1 MLRIFSP
8 TDKTYTTNGDKVI
21 QPLKATVHKEDND
34 AYYLDLACGTEY
46 LAWIKSGNIIVA
58 DTPQGAQP
66 FRILNPEITHTKIT
80 CKCNHVFYDSAN
92 YLIAD
97 SYVVDSTCNQALDH
111 LNAATEPKSP
121 FRTVSDINTINSFR
135 CVRKSL
141 YDAITTVLG
150 RWGGHLVR
158 DGWTIGIRQSIGAD
172 NGVVVRY
179 GKNLKTITAT
189 YDWSDVCTKLLPEGS
204 DGILLNAL
212 DSKQSI
218 YMEAP
223 KQYDLPYV
231 KTVQFSQ
238 SDIKQE
244 NYKTPDGKDDETAYK
259 RALIA
264 DLRQQAQKYLE
275 DNCVPK
281 VNYKMSANLEKITD
295 IGDTIEVIDERM
307 GLDMM
312 TNVISFEYDCIQGRY
327 TSIEFGT
334 FKQTL
339 SGLMGTVQQTATNAA
354 QQINNQTVSTINGK
368 LNESEA
374 KINSVLGG
382 SYVIYDGEQIL
393 VVDSLP
399 KESAHNVLR
408 INSTGISFS
417 SNGISGDFTSAWTI
431 DGTFNMQS
439 INVINL
445 VADLIKGGT
454 LTLGGQDNSN
464 GVMLVKSAA
473 GATLGRLDNSGLT
486 MWAQDGS
493 HIVISAANGLTGYDS
508 ADKIT
513 YTARN
518 GVFSMS
524 NGYVEE
530 DLTVGGKLKM
540 GEDAF
545 LTSAGA
551 YPVGAIY
558 LSVNDTDP
566 ASLFGGTWERISQG
580 QSLLGAGP
588 NALAVNMWKRVS

>member
-34 AYYLDLACGTEY
+34 SYYLDLACGTEY
-46 LAWIKSGNIIVA
+46 LQWIKSGNIIVA

-111 LNAATEPKSP
+111 LNTATEPKSP
-121 FRTVSDINTINSFR
+121 FSTVSDIPTINSFR

-141 YDAITTVLG
+141 YEAITTVLE

-158 DGWTIGIRQSIGAD
+158 DGWTIGIRQTIGAD

-189 YDWSDVCTKLLPEGS
+189 YDWSGVCTKILPEGAN
-204 DGILLNAL
+204 GLLLNAL
-212 DSKQSI
+212 DGKQSI
-218 YMEAP
+218 YMESST
-223 KQYDLPYV
+223 QYDIPYC

-244 NYKTPDGKDDETAYK
+244 NYKTADGKNDETAYK
-259 RALIA
+259 RACLA

-275 DNCVPK
+275 ENCVPK
-281 VNYKMSANLEKITD
+281 VNYKMAANLEKITD

-312 TNVISFEYDCIQGRY
+312 THVISFEFDCIQQRY

-339 SGLMGTVQQTATNAA
+339 SGLMGTVQQTATDAA
-354 QQINNQTVSTINGK
+354 QAASSSIATTVKARLDESESKINNLV
-368 LNESEA
+368 
-374 KINSVLGG
+374 GG
-382 SYVIYDGEQIL
+382 SYVLYDGEQIL

-408 INSTGISFS
+408 INSAGIGFS
-417 SNGISGDFTSAWTI
+417 SSGINGSFTSAWTI
-431 DGTFNMQS
+431 DGTLNMQD

-454 LTLGGQDNSN
+454 LTLGGQDNGN
-464 GVMLVKSAA
+464 GVMLVKSGA
-473 GATLGRLDNSGLT
+473 GATLGRMDNSGLT

-508 ADKIT
+508 ANKIT

-518 GVFSMS
+518 GVFSMR

-530 DLTVGGKLKM
+530 GLAVGGKLKIVPVTS
-540 GEDAF
+540 GDNTGVAF
-545 LTSAGA
+545 VA
-551 YPVGAIY
+551 
-558 LSVNDTDP
+558 LS
-566 ASLFGGTWERISQG
+566 
-580 QSLLGAGP
+580 
-588 NALAVNMWKRVS
+588 

>member
-46 LAWIKSGNIIVA
+46 LTWIKSGNIIVA

-80 CKCNHVFYDSAN
+80 CKCNHIFYDSAN

-111 LNAATEPKSP
+111 LNTATEPKSP
-121 FRTVSDINTINSFR
+121 FSTVSDIPTINSFR

-141 YDAITTVLG
+141 YEAITTVLE

-158 DGWTIGIRQSIGAD
+158 DGWTIGIRQTIGAD

-189 YDWSDVCTKLLPEGS
+189 YDWSGVCTKILPEGAN
-204 DGILLNAL
+204 GLLLNAL

-218 YMEAP
+218 YMESST
-223 KQYDLPYV
+223 QYDIPYC

-244 NYKTPDGKDDETAYK
+244 NYKTADGKNDETAYK
-259 RALIA
+259 RACLA

-275 DNCVPK
+275 ENCVPK
-281 VNYKMSANLEKITD
+281 ANYKMAANLEKITD

-312 TNVISFEYDCIQGRY
+312 THVISFEFDCIQQRY

-339 SGLMGTVQQTATNAA
+339 SGLMGTVQQTATDAA
-354 QQINNQTVSTINGK
+354 QAASSSIATTVKARLDESESKINNLV
-368 LNESEA
+368 
-374 KINSVLGG
+374 GG
-382 SYVIYDGEQIL
+382 SYVLYDGEQIL

-408 INSTGISFS
+408 INSAGIGFS
-417 SNGISGDFTSAWTI
+417 SSGINGSFTSAWTI
-431 DGTFNMQS
+431 DGTLNMQD

-454 LTLGGQDNSN
+454 LTLGGQDNGN

-473 GATLGRLDNSGLT
+473 GATLGRMDNSGLT
-486 MWAQDGS
+486 MWATDGS
-493 HIVISAANGLTGYDS
+493 HIVVSAANGLTGYDS
-508 ADKIT
+508 ANRIT

-518 GVFSMS
+518 GVFSMR

-530 DLTVGGKLKM
+530 GLAVGGKLKIVPVTS
-540 GEDAF
+540 GDNTGVAF
-545 LTSAGA
+545 VA
-551 YPVGAIY
+551 
-558 LSVNDTDP
+558 LS
-566 ASLFGGTWERISQG
+566 
-580 QSLLGAGP
+580 
-588 NALAVNMWKRVS
+588 

>member
-34 AYYLDLACGTEY
+34 SYYLDLACGTEY
-46 LAWIKSGNIIVA
+46 LPWIKSGNIIVA

-80 CKCNHVFYDSAN
+80 CKCNHCFYDSAN

-111 LNAATEPKSP
+111 LNTATEPKSP
-121 FRTVSDINTINSFR
+121 FKTISDINTISSFR

-141 YDAITTVLG
+141 YEAITTVLE

-179 GKNLKTITAT
+179 GKNLKSIEAS
-189 YDWSDVCTKLLPEGS
+189 YDWSDVCTKILPEGAN
-204 DGILLNAL
+204 GLLLNAL
-212 DSKQSI
+212 DSSQSL
-218 YMEAP
+218 YMAAST
-223 KQYDLPYV
+223 QYDVPYC

-244 NYKTPDGKDDETAYK
+244 DYKTPDGKHNDETAYK
-259 RALIA
+259 RACLA
-264 DLRQQAQKYLE
+264 DLRQQAQKYLDE
-275 DNCVPK
+275 NCVPK
-281 VNYKMSANLEKITD
+281 VNYKMSANLEKVTD

-312 TNVISFEYDCIQGRY
+312 TNVISFEWDCIQQRY

-339 SGLMGTVQQTATNAA
+339 SGLMGTVQQTASDAA
-354 QQINNQTVSTINGK
+354 QAVNSSIVTTVNDR
-368 LNESEA
+368 LDESES
-374 KINSVLGG
+374 KITNLVGG

-408 INSTGISFS
+408 INSAGIGFS
-417 SNGISGDFTSAWTI
+417 SSGISGSFTSAWTI
-431 DGTFNMQS
+431 DGTLNMQN
-439 INVINL
+439 IDVINL

-454 LTLGGQDNSN
+454 LTLGGQDNGN

-473 GATLGRLDNSGLT
+473 GATLGRMDNGGLT
-486 MWAQDGS
+486 MWATDGS
-493 HIVISAANGLTGYDS
+493 HIVVSAANGLTGYDS
-508 ADKIT
+508 ANRIT

-518 GVFSMS
+518 GVFSMR
-524 NGYVEE
+524 NGYIEE
-530 DLTVGGKLKM
+530 GLAVGGKLKIVPVAS
-540 GEDAF
+540 GDNNGVAF
-545 LTSAGA
+545 VA
-551 YPVGAIY
+551 
-558 LSVNDTDP
+558 LS
-566 ASLFGGTWERISQG
+566 
-580 QSLLGAGP
+580 
-588 NALAVNMWKRVS
+588 

>member
-46 LAWIKSGNIIVA
+46 LTWIKSGNIIVA

-111 LNAATEPKSP
+111 LNTATEPRSP
-121 FRTVSDINTINSFR
+121 FRTVSDINTISSFR

-141 YDAITTVLG
+141 YEAITTVLE
-150 RWGGHLVR
+150 RCGGHLVR

-179 GKNLKTITAT
+179 GKNLKSIEAS
-189 YDWSDVCTKLLPEGS
+189 YDWGDVCTKILPEGAN
-204 DGILLNAL
+204 GLLLNAL

-218 YMEAP
+218 YIESST
-223 KQYDLPYV
+223 QYDIPYC

-244 NYKTPDGKDDETAYK
+244 NYKTADGKNDETAYK
-259 RALIA
+259 RACLA

-275 DNCVPK
+275 ENCVPK
-281 VNYKMSANLEKITD
+281 ANYKMAANLEKITD

-312 TNVISFEYDCIQGRY
+312 THVISFEFDCIQQRY

-339 SGLMGTVQQTATNAA
+339 SGLMGTVQQTATDAA
-354 QQINNQTVSTINGK
+354 QAASSSIATTVK
-368 LNESEA
+368 ARLDESES
-374 KINSVLGG
+374 KITNLVGG
-382 SYVIYDGEQIL
+382 SYVLYDGEQIL

-408 INSTGISFS
+408 INSAGIGFS
-417 SNGISGDFTSAWTI
+417 SSGINGSFTSAWTI
-431 DGTFNMQS
+431 DGTLNMQD

-454 LTLGGQDNSN
+454 LTLGGQDNGN

-473 GATLGRLDNSGLT
+473 GATLGRMDNSGLT
-486 MWAQDGS
+486 MWATDGS
-493 HIVISAANGLTGYDS
+493 HIVVSAANGLTGYDS
-508 ADKIT
+508 ANRIT

-518 GVFSMS
+518 GVFSMR

-530 DLTVGGKLKM
+530 GLAVGGKLKIVPVTS
-540 GEDAF
+540 GDNTGVAF
-545 LTSAGA
+545 VA
-551 YPVGAIY
+551 
-558 LSVNDTDP
+558 LS
-566 ASLFGGTWERISQG
+566 
-580 QSLLGAGP
+580 
-588 NALAVNMWKRVS
+588 

>member
-1 MLRIFSP
+1 MLRIFKP
-8 TDKTYTTNGDKVI
+8 TDRDYRPNGDKII

-34 AYYLDLACGTEY
+34 SYYLDLACGTEY
-46 LAWIKSGNIIVA
+46 LPWIKSGNIIVA

-111 LNAATEPKSP
+111 LNTATEPRSP
-121 FRTVSDINTINSFR
+121 FKTVSDINTIDSFR

-141 YDAITTVLG
+141 YEAIKTVLE

-179 GKNLKTITAT
+179 GKNLKSITAS
-189 YDWSDVCTKLLPEGS
+189 YDWSDVCTRLLPEGS

-218 YMEAP
+218 YMDAP
-223 KQYDLPYV
+223 KQYDLPYT

-244 NYKTPDGKDDETAYK
+244 DYKTPDGKDDKAAYQ
-259 RALIA
+259 RACLA

-275 DNCVPK
+275 ENCVPK
-281 VNYKMSANLEKITD
+281 VNYKMAANIGKITD

-307 GLDMM
+307 GLDLM
-312 TNVISFEYDCIQGRY
+312 TNVISFEWDCIQQRY

-334 FKQTL
+334 FSQTL
-339 SGLMGTVQQTATNAA
+339 SGLMGSVQETATNAA
-354 QQINNQTVSTINGK
+354 QAVNGQIVTTVNDRLNGSESKINN
-368 LNESEA
+368 LF
-374 KINSVLGG
+374 GG
-382 SYVIYDGEQIL
+382 SYVIYDGSQIL

-408 INSTGISFS
+408 INAQGIGFS
-417 SNGISGDFTSAWTI
+417 SSGINGKFTSAWTI
-431 DGTFNMQS
+431 DGTLNMQS

-454 LTLGGQDNSN
+454 LTLGGQDNGN
-464 GVMLVKSAA
+464 GVMLVKGAS

-486 MWAQDGS
+486 MWATDGS
-493 HIVISAANGLTGYDS
+493 HIVVSAANGLTGYDS
-508 ADKIT
+508 ANRVT
-513 YTARN
+513 YTARG
-518 GVFSMS
+518 GVFSMR

-530 DLTVGGKLKM
+530 GLAVGGKLKIVPVTS
-540 GEDAF
+540 GDNTGVAF
-545 LTSAGA
+545 VA
-551 YPVGAIY
+551 
-558 LSVNDTDP
+558 LS
-566 ASLFGGTWERISQG
+566 
-580 QSLLGAGP
+580 
-588 NALAVNMWKRVS
+588 

>member
-1 MLRIFSP
+1 MLRIFKP
-8 TDKTYTTNGDKVI
+8 TDKDYRTNGDKVI
-21 QPLKATVHKEDND
+21 QPLKATVTKEDND
-34 AYYLDLACGTEY
+34 AYYLDLTCGTEY
-46 LAWIKSGNIIVA
+46 LPWIKSGNIIVA

-80 CKCNHVFYDSAN
+80 CKCNHIFYDSAN

-111 LNAATEPKSP
+111 LNTATEPKSP

-141 YDAITTVLG
+141 YEAITTVLE

-179 GKNLKTITAT
+179 GKNLKSIEAS
-189 YDWSDVCTKLLPEGS
+189 YDWSDVCTKILPEGAN
-204 DGILLNAL
+204 GLLLNAL

-218 YMEAP
+218 YMESST
-223 KQYDLPYV
+223 QYDVPYC

-244 NYKTPDGKDDETAYK
+244 DYKTPDGKHNDETAYK
-259 RALIA
+259 RACLA
-264 DLRQQAQKYLE
+264 DLRQQAQKYLDE
-275 DNCVPK
+275 NCVPK
-281 VNYKMSANLEKITD
+281 VNYKMAANLERVTD

-339 SGLMGTVQQTATNAA
+339 SGLMGTVQQTATDAA
-354 QQINNQTVSTINGK
+354 HAVNSSIVTTVNDRIS
-368 LNESEA
+368 ESEN
-374 KINSVLGG
+374 KITNLVGG

-408 INSTGISFS
+408 INSAGIGFS
-417 SNGISGDFTSAWTI
+417 SSGISGSFTSAWAI
-431 DGTFNMQS
+431 DGTLNMQN

-454 LTLGGQDNSN
+454 LTLGGQDNGN

-473 GATLGRLDNSGLT
+473 GATLGRLDNGGLT
-486 MWAQDGS
+486 MWATDGS
-493 HIVISAANGLTGYDS
+493 HIVVSAANGLTGYDS
-508 ADKIT
+508 ANRIT

-518 GVFSMS
+518 GVFSMR
-524 NGYVEE
+524 NGYIEE
-530 DLTVGGKLKM
+530 GLAVGGKLKIVPVAS
-540 GEDAF
+540 GDNNGVAF
-545 LTSAGA
+545 VA
-551 YPVGAIY
+551 
-558 LSVNDTDP
+558 LS
-566 ASLFGGTWERISQG
+566 
-580 QSLLGAGP
+580 
-588 NALAVNMWKRVS
+588 

>member
-1 MLRIFSP
+1 MLRIFKP
-8 TDKTYTTNGDKVI
+8 TDKDYRTNGDKVI
-21 QPLKATVHKEDND
+21 QPLKATVTKEDND
-34 AYYLDLACGTEY
+34 SYYLDLSCGTEY
-46 LAWIKSGNIIVA
+46 LPWIKSGNIIVA

-111 LNAATEPKSP
+111 LNTATEPKSP

-141 YDAITTVLG
+141 YEAITTVLE

-179 GKNLKTITAT
+179 GKNLKSIEAS
-189 YDWSDVCTKLLPEGS
+189 YDWGDVCTKILPEGAN
-204 DGILLNAL
+204 GLLLNAL

-218 YMEAP
+218 YIESST
-223 KQYDLPYV
+223 QYDIPYC

-244 NYKTPDGKDDETAYK
+244 NYKTADGKNDETAYK
-259 RALIA
+259 RACLA

-275 DNCVPK
+275 ENCVPK
-281 VNYKMSANLEKITD
+281 ANYKMAANLEKITD

-312 TNVISFEYDCIQGRY
+312 THVISFEFDCIQQRY

-339 SGLMGTVQQTATNAA
+339 SGLMGTVQQTATDAA
-354 QQINNQTVSTINGK
+354 QAASSSIATTVK
-368 LNESEA
+368 ARLDESES
-374 KINSVLGG
+374 KITNLVGG
-382 SYVIYDGEQIL
+382 SYVLYDGEQIL

-408 INSTGISFS
+408 INSAGIGFS
-417 SNGISGDFTSAWTI
+417 SSGINGSFTSAWTI
-431 DGTFNMQS
+431 DGTLNMQD

-454 LTLGGQDNSN
+454 LTLGGQDNGN

-486 MWAQDGS
+486 MWATDGS

-508 ADKIT
+508 ANKIT

-518 GVFSMS
+518 GVFSMR

-530 DLTVGGKLKM
+530 GLAVGGKLKIVPVTS
-540 GEDAF
+540 GDNNGVAF
-545 LTSAGA
+545 VA
-551 YPVGAIY
+551 
-558 LSVNDTDP
+558 LS
-566 ASLFGGTWERISQG
+566 
-580 QSLLGAGP
+580 
-588 NALAVNMWKRVS
+588 

>member
-21 QPLKATVHKEDND
+21 QPLKATVRKEDND
-34 AYYLDLACGTEY
+34 AYYLDLTCGTEY
-46 LAWIKSGNIIVA
+46 LPWIKSGNIIVA

-111 LNAATEPKSP
+111 LNTATEPKSP
-121 FRTVSDINTINSFR
+121 FRIVSDINTINSFR

-141 YDAITTVLG
+141 YEAIQTVLE

-158 DGWTIGIRQSIGAD
+158 DGWTIGIRQNIGAD

-179 GKNLKTITAT
+179 GKNLKSIEAS
-189 YDWSDVCTKLLPEGS
+189 YDWSDVCTKILPEGAN
-204 DGILLNAL
+204 GLLLNAL
-212 DSKQSI
+212 DGKQSI
-218 YMEAP
+218 YMESSV
-223 KQYDLPYV
+223 QYDIPYC

-244 NYKTPDGKDDETAYK
+244 DYKTPDGKHNDDTAYK
-259 RALIA
+259 RACLA
-264 DLRQQAQKYLE
+264 DLRQQAQKYLDE
-275 DNCVPK
+275 NCVPK
-281 VNYKMSANLEKITD
+281 VNYKMSANLEKVTD

-339 SGLMGTVQQTATNAA
+339 SGLMGTVQQTATDAA
-354 QQINNQTVSTINGK
+354 HAVNSSIVTTVNDRIS
-368 LNESEA
+368 ESES
-374 KINSVLGG
+374 KITNLTGG

-408 INSTGISFS
+408 INSAGIGFS
-417 SNGISGDFTSAWTI
+417 SSGISGSFTSAWTI
-431 DGTFNMQS
+431 DGTLNMQD

-454 LTLGGQDNSN
+454 LTLGGQDNGN

-473 GATLGRLDNSGLT
+473 GATLGRMDNGGLT
-486 MWAQDGS
+486 MWATDGS
-493 HIVISAANGLTGYDS
+493 HIVVSADNGLTGYDS
-508 ADKIT
+508 ANRIT

-518 GVFSMS
+518 GVFSMR

-530 DLTVGGKLKM
+530 GLAVGGKLKIVPVAS
-540 GEDAF
+540 GDNNGVAF
-545 LTSAGA
+545 VA
-551 YPVGAIY
+551 
-558 LSVNDTDP
+558 LS
-566 ASLFGGTWERISQG
+566 
-580 QSLLGAGP
+580 
-588 NALAVNMWKRVS
+588 

>member
-8 TDKTYTTNGDKVI
+8 TDKTYATNGDKVI
-21 QPLKATVHKEDND
+21 QPLKATVRKEDND
-34 AYYLDLACGTEY
+34 AYYLDLTCGTEY
-46 LAWIKSGNIIVA
+46 LQWIKSGNIIVA

-80 CKCNHVFYDSAN
+80 CKCNHIFYDSAN

-111 LNAATEPKSP
+111 LNTATEPKSP
-121 FRTVSDINTINSFR
+121 FKTISDINTISSFR

-141 YDAITTVLG
+141 YEAITTVLE

-179 GKNLKTITAT
+179 GKNLKSIEAS

-212 DSKQSI
+212 DSSVSV
-218 YMEAP
+218 YMEAS
-223 KQYDLPYV
+223 KQYDLPYT

-244 NYKTPDGKDDETAYK
+244 DYKTPDGKHNDEVAYK
-259 RALIA
+259 QALLS
-264 DLRQQAQKYLE
+264 DLRQQAQKYLDE
-275 DNCVPK
+275 NCVPK

-312 TNVISFEYDCIQGRY
+312 TNVISFEFDCIQQRY

-339 SGLMGTVQQTATNAA
+339 SGLMGTVQQTATDAA
-354 QQINNQTVSTINGK
+354 QAVNSSIVTTVNDR
-368 LNESEA
+368 LNESEN
-374 KINSVLGG
+374 KINNLYGG

-408 INSTGISFS
+408 INSAGIGFS
-417 SNGISGDFTSAWTI
+417 SSGIDGSFTSAWTI
-431 DGTFNMQS
+431 DGTLNMQD

-454 LTLGGQDNSN
+454 LTLGGQDNGN

-473 GATLGRLDNSGLT
+473 GATLGRLDNGGLT
-486 MWAQDGS
+486 MWATDGS
-493 HIVISAANGLTGYDS
+493 HIVVSADKGLTGYDS
-508 ADKIT
+508 ANKVT
-513 YTARN
+513 YTVTN
-518 GVFSMS
+518 GVFYMR

-530 DLTVGGKLKM
+530 GLAVGGKLKIVPVAS
-540 GEDAF
+540 GDNNGVAF
-545 LTSAGA
+545 VAMS
-551 YPVGAIY
+551 
-558 LSVNDTDP
+558 
-566 ASLFGGTWERISQG
+566 
-580 QSLLGAGP
+580 
-588 NALAVNMWKRVS
+588 

>member
-1 MLRIFSP
+1 MLRIFST

-34 AYYLDLACGTEY
+34 AYYLDLTCGTEY
-46 LAWIKSGNIIVA
+46 LPWIKSGNIIVA

-111 LNAATEPKSP
+111 LNTATEPKSP
-121 FRTVSDINTINSFR
+121 FRTISDIPTINSFR

-141 YDAITTVLG
+141 YEAITTVLE

-179 GKNLKTITAT
+179 GKNLKSIEAS
-189 YDWSDVCTKLLPEGS
+189 YDWSDVCTKILPEGAN
-204 DGILLNAL
+204 GLLLNAL

-218 YMEAP
+218 YMESST
-223 KQYDLPYV
+223 QYDVPYC
-231 KTVQFSQ
+231 KAVQFSQ

-244 NYKTPDGKDDETAYK
+244 DYKTPDGKHNDETAYQ
-259 RALIA
+259 RACLA
-264 DLRQQAQKYLE
+264 DLRQQAQKYLGE
-275 DNCVPK
+275 NCVPK
-281 VNYKMSANLEKITD
+281 VNYKMSANLEKVTD

-312 TNVISFEYDCIQGRY
+312 TNVISFEWDCIQQRY

-339 SGLMGTVQQTATNAA
+339 SGLMGTVQQTASDAA
-354 QQINNQTVSTINGK
+354 QAVNSSIVTTVNDRI
-368 LNESEA
+368 NESES
-374 KINSVLGG
+374 KINNLVGG

-408 INSTGISFS
+408 INSAGIGFS
-417 SNGISGDFTSAWTI
+417 SSGISGSFTSAWAI
-431 DGTFNMQS
+431 DGTLNMQN

-454 LTLGGQDNSN
+454 LTLGGQDNGN

-473 GATLGRLDNSGLT
+473 GATLGRLDNGGLT
-486 MWAQDGS
+486 MWATDGS
-493 HIVISAANGLTGYDS
+493 HIVVSADKGLTGYDS
-508 ADKIT
+508 SNKVT
-513 YTARN
+513 YTVTN
-518 GVFSMS
+518 GVFYMR

-530 DLTVGGKLKM
+530 GLAVGGKLKIVPVTS
-540 GEDAF
+540 GDNNGVAF
-545 LTSAGA
+545 VA
-551 YPVGAIY
+551 
-558 LSVNDTDP
+558 LS
-566 ASLFGGTWERISQG
+566 
-580 QSLLGAGP
+580 
-588 NALAVNMWKRVS
+588 

>member
-8 TDKTYTTNGDKVI
+8 TDKTYPTNGDKVI
-21 QPLKATVHKEDND
+21 QPLKAIVHKEDND
-34 AYYLDLACGTEY
+34 AYYFDLACGTEY
-46 LAWIKSGNIIVA
+46 LPWIKSGNIIVA

-111 LNAATEPKSP
+111 LNTATEPKSP
-121 FRTVSDINTINSFR
+121 FRMVSDIPTINSFR

-141 YDAITTVLG
+141 YEAITTVLE
-150 RWGGHLVR
+150 RWGGYLVR

-218 YMEAP
+218 YMEAS

-244 NYKTPDGKDDETAYK
+244 NYKTADGKHNDETAYK
-259 RALIA
+259 KALIA
-264 DLRQQAQKYLE
+264 DLRQQAQKYLDE
-275 DNCVPK
+275 NCVPK
-281 VNYKMSANLEKITD
+281 VNYKMSANIEKITD

-312 TNVISFEYDCIQGRY
+312 TNVISFEYDCIQRRY

-339 SGLMGTVQQTATNAA
+339 SGLMGTVHQTATDAANAVNSS
-354 QQINNQTVSTINGK
+354 IVTT
-368 LNESEA
+368 LNDRISESEN
-374 KINSVLGG
+374 KITDLVGK

-408 INSTGISFS
+408 INSAGIGFS
-417 SNGISGDFTSAWTI
+417 SSGINGSFTSAWTI
-431 DGTFNMQS
+431 DGTLNMQD

-454 LTLGGQDNSN
+454 LTLGGQDNGN

-473 GATLGRLDNSGLT
+473 GATLGRMDNSGLT
-486 MWAQDGS
+486 MLATDGS
-493 HIVISAANGLTGYDS
+493 RIVVSAANGLTGYDS
-508 ADKIT
+508 ANRIT
-513 YTARN
+513 YTVRN
-518 GVFSMS
+518 GVFSMR
-524 NGYVEE
+524 NGYIEE
-530 DLTVGGKLKM
+530 GLAVGGKLKIVPVAS
-540 GEDAF
+540 GDNNGVAF
-545 LTSAGA
+545 IA
-551 YPVGAIY
+551 
-558 LSVNDTDP
+558 LS
-566 ASLFGGTWERISQG
+566 
-580 QSLLGAGP
+580 
-588 NALAVNMWKRVS
+588 

>member
-21 QPLKATVHKEDND
+21 QPLKATVRKEDND
-34 AYYLDLACGTEY
+34 AYYLDLTCGTEY
-46 LAWIKSGNIIVA
+46 LTWIKSGNIIVA

-111 LNAATEPKSP
+111 LNTATEPRSP
-121 FRTVSDINTINSFR
+121 FRTVSDINTISSFR

-141 YDAITTVLG
+141 YEAITTVLE

-179 GKNLKTITAT
+179 GKNLKSIEAS
-189 YDWSDVCTKLLPEGS
+189 YDWGDVCTKILPEGAN
-204 DGILLNAL
+204 GLLLNAL

-218 YMEAP
+218 YMESST
-223 KQYDLPYV
+223 QYDIPYC

-244 NYKTPDGKDDETAYK
+244 NYKTADGKNDETAYK
-259 RALIA
+259 RACLA

-275 DNCVPK
+275 ENCVPK
-281 VNYKMSANLEKITD
+281 ANYKMAANLEKITD

-312 TNVISFEYDCIQGRY
+312 THVISFEFDCIQQRY

-339 SGLMGTVQQTATNAA
+339 SGLMGTVQQTATDAA
-354 QQINNQTVSTINGK
+354 QAASSSIATTVKARLDESESKINNLV
-368 LNESEA
+368 
-374 KINSVLGG
+374 GG
-382 SYVIYDGEQIL
+382 SYVLYDGEQIL

-408 INSTGISFS
+408 INSAGVGFS
-417 SNGISGDFTSAWTI
+417 SSGINGSFTSAWTI
-431 DGTFNMQS
+431 DGTLNMQN

-454 LTLGGQDNSN
+454 LTLGGQDNGN

-473 GATLGRLDNSGLT
+473 GATLGRMDNSGLT
-486 MWAQDGS
+486 MWATDGS
-493 HIVISAANGLTGYDS
+493 HIVVSAANGLTGYDS
-508 ADKIT
+508 ANRIT

-518 GVFSMS
+518 GVFSMR

-530 DLTVGGKLKM
+530 GLAIGGKLKIVPVTS
-540 GEDAF
+540 GDNDGVAF
-545 LTSAGA
+545 VA
-551 YPVGAIY
+551 
-558 LSVNDTDP
+558 LS
-566 ASLFGGTWERISQG
+566 
-580 QSLLGAGP
+580 
-588 NALAVNMWKRVS
+588 

>member
-8 TDKTYTTNGDKVI
+8 TDKTYATNGDKII

-34 AYYLDLACGTEY
+34 AYYLDLTCGTEY
-46 LAWIKSGNIIVA
+46 LPWIKSGNIIVA

-66 FRILNPEITHTKIT
+66 FRILNPEITHTRIT
-80 CKCNHVFYDSAN
+80 CKCDHVFYDSAN

-97 SYVVDSTCNQALDH
+97 SYVVDSTCGQALDH

-121 FRTVSDINTINSFR
+121 FRTVSDINATNSFR

-141 YDAITTVLG
+141 YEAITTVLE

-158 DGWTIGIRQSIGAD
+158 DGWTIGIRRSIGAD

-179 GKNLKTITAT
+179 GKNLKSIEAS

-212 DSKQSI
+212 DSSVPV
-218 YMEAP
+218 YMEAS
-223 KQYDLPYV
+223 KQYDLPYT

-238 SDIKQE
+238 SDIKPE
-244 NYKTPDGKDDETAYK
+244 DYKTPDGEHNDEVAYK
-259 RALIA
+259 RALLS
-264 DLRQQAQKYLE
+264 DLRRQAQKYLDE
-275 DNCVPK
+275 NCIPK
-281 VNYKMSANLEKITD
+281 VNYRMSADLEKITD

-312 TNVISFEYDCIQGRY
+312 TNVISFELDCIQQRY

-339 SGLMGTVQQTATNAA
+339 SGLMGTVQQTATDVA
-354 QQINNQTVSTINGK
+354 QAEKASIVTTVNDR
-368 LNESEA
+368 LNESEN
-374 KINSVLGG
+374 KINDLHSGG
-382 SYVIYDGEQIL
+382 YVIYDGERIL

-408 INSTGISFS
+408 IDSAGIGFS
-417 SNGISGDFTSAWTI
+417 SSGIDGGFTSAWTI
-431 DGTFNMQS
+431 DGTLNMRN

-454 LTLGGQDNSN
+454 LTLGGQDNGN

-473 GATLGRLDNSGLT
+473 GATLGRLDNGGLT
-486 MWAQDGS
+486 MWATDGS
-493 HIVISAANGLTGYDS
+493 HIAVSAANGLTGYDS
-508 ADKIT
+508 ANRIT

-518 GVFSMS
+518 GVFSMR
-524 NGYVEE
+524 NGSVEE
-530 DLTVGGKLKM
+530 GLAVGGKLKIM
-540 GEDAF
+540 PVASGGNNGVAF
-545 LTSAGA
+545 VAMS
-551 YPVGAIY
+551 
-558 LSVNDTDP
+558 
-566 ASLFGGTWERISQG
+566 
-580 QSLLGAGP
+580 
-588 NALAVNMWKRVS
+588 

>member
-8 TDKTYTTNGDKVI
+8 TDKTYATNGDKVI
-21 QPLKATVHKEDND
+21 QPLKATVKKEDND

-46 LAWIKSGNIIVA
+46 LPWIKSGNIIVA

-80 CKCNHVFYDSAN
+80 CKCNHCFYDSAN

-111 LNAATEPKSP
+111 LNTATEPKSP
-121 FRTVSDINTINSFR
+121 FQTVSDINTINSYR
-135 CVRKSL
+135 CVRTSL
-141 YDAITTVLG
+141 YDAIKTVLE

-179 GKNLKTITAT
+179 GKNLKSITAS

-212 DSKQSI
+212 DSNQSI

-223 KQYDLPYV
+223 KQYDLPYT

-244 NYKTPDGKDDETAYK
+244 NYKTPDGKHDDETAYK
-259 RALIA
+259 KALIA
-264 DLRQQAQKYLE
+264 DLRQQAQKYLNE
-275 DNCVPK
+275 NCVPK
-281 VNYKMSANLEKITD
+281 VNYKMAANLEKITD

-312 TNVISFEYDCIQGRY
+312 THVISFEWDCIQGRY
-327 TSIEFGT
+327 TSIEFGN

-339 SGLMGTVQQTATNAA
+339 SGLMGTVQQTATDAA
-354 QQINNQTVSTINGK
+354 QAVNSSIVTTVNDR
-368 LNESEA
+368 LNESES
-374 KINSVLGG
+374 KINNLYGG

-408 INSTGISFS
+408 INSAGIGFS
-417 SNGISGDFTSAWTI
+417 SSGINGSFTSAWTI
-431 DGTFNMQS
+431 DGTLNMQNV
-439 INVINL
+439 NVINL

-454 LTLGGQDNSN
+454 LTLGGQDNGN
-464 GVMLVKSAA
+464 GAMLVKSAA
-473 GATLGRLDNSGLT
+473 GATLGRLDNGGLT

-493 HIVISAANGLTGYDS
+493 HITISAANGLTGYDS
-508 ADKIT
+508 ANKIT

-518 GVFSMS
+518 GVFSMR
-524 NGYVEE
+524 NGYVE
-530 DLTVGGKLKM
+530 DGLAVGGKLKIVPVTS
-540 GEDAF
+540 GDNTGVAF
-545 LTSAGA
+545 VA
-551 YPVGAIY
+551 
-558 LSVNDTDP
+558 LS
-566 ASLFGGTWERISQG
+566 
-580 QSLLGAGP
+580 
-588 NALAVNMWKRVS
+588 

>member
-21 QPLKATVHKEDND
+21 QPLKATVRKEDND

-111 LNAATEPKSP
+111 LNTATEPKSP
-121 FRTVSDINTINSFR
+121 FRTVSDINTISSFR

-141 YDAITTVLG
+141 YEAITTVLE

-158 DGWTIGIRQSIGAD
+158 DGWTIGIRESIGAD

-179 GKNLKTITAT
+179 GKNLKSIEAS
-189 YDWSDVCTKLLPEGS
+189 YDWGDVCTKILPEGAN
-204 DGILLNAL
+204 GLLLNAL
-212 DSKQSI
+212 DGKQSI
-218 YMEAP
+218 YMESST
-223 KQYDLPYV
+223 QYDIPYC

-244 NYKTPDGKDDETAYK
+244 NYKTADGKNDETAYK
-259 RALIA
+259 RACLA

-275 DNCVPK
+275 ENCVPK
-281 VNYKMSANLEKITD
+281 ANYKMAANLEKITD

-312 TNVISFEYDCIQGRY
+312 THVISFEFDCIQQRY

-339 SGLMGTVQQTATNAA
+339 SGLMGTVQQTATDAA
-354 QQINNQTVSTINGK
+354 QAASSSIATTVKARLDESESKINNLV
-368 LNESEA
+368 
-374 KINSVLGG
+374 GG
-382 SYVIYDGEQIL
+382 SYVLYDGEQIL

-408 INSTGISFS
+408 INSAGIGFS
-417 SNGISGDFTSAWTI
+417 SSGINGSFTSAWTI
-431 DGTFNMQS
+431 DGTLNMQN

-454 LTLGGQDNSN
+454 LTLGGQDNGN

-473 GATLGRLDNSGLT
+473 GATLGRMDNSGLT
-486 MWAQDGS
+486 MWATDGS
-493 HIVISAANGLTGYDS
+493 HIVVSAANGLTGYDS
-508 ADKIT
+508 ANRIT

-518 GVFSMS
+518 GVFSMR

-530 DLTVGGKLKM
+530 GLAVGGKLKIVPVTS
-540 GEDAF
+540 GDNTGVAF
-545 LTSAGA
+545 VA
-551 YPVGAIY
+551 
-558 LSVNDTDP
+558 LS
-566 ASLFGGTWERISQG
+566 
-580 QSLLGAGP
+580 
-588 NALAVNMWKRVS
+588 

>member
-46 LAWIKSGNIIVA
+46 LTWIKSGNIIVA

-111 LNAATEPKSP
+111 LNTATEPLSP
-121 FRTVSDINTINSFR
+121 FRTVSDINTISSFR

-141 YDAITTVLG
+141 YEAITTVLE

-158 DGWTIGIRQSIGAD
+158 DGWTIGIRESIGAD

-179 GKNLKTITAT
+179 GKNLKSIEAS
-189 YDWSDVCTKLLPEGS
+189 YDWGDVCTKILPEGAN
-204 DGILLNAL
+204 GLLLNAL
-212 DSKQSI
+212 DGKQSI
-218 YMEAP
+218 YMESST
-223 KQYDLPYV
+223 QYDIPYC

-244 NYKTPDGKDDETAYK
+244 NYKTADGKNDETAYK
-259 RALIA
+259 RACLA

-275 DNCVPK
+275 ENCVPK
-281 VNYKMSANLEKITD
+281 ANYKMAANLEKITD

-312 TNVISFEYDCIQGRY
+312 THVISFEFDCIQQRY

-339 SGLMGTVQQTATNAA
+339 SGLMGTVQQTATDAA
-354 QQINNQTVSTINGK
+354 QAASSSIATTVKARLDESESKINNLV
-368 LNESEA
+368 
-374 KINSVLGG
+374 GG
-382 SYVIYDGEQIL
+382 SYVLYDGEQIL

-408 INSTGISFS
+408 INSAGVGFS
-417 SNGISGDFTSAWTI
+417 SSGINGSFTSAWTI
-431 DGTFNMQS
+431 DGTLNMQN

-454 LTLGGQDNSN
+454 LTLGGQDNGN

-473 GATLGRLDNSGLT
+473 GSTLGRLDNSGLT

-493 HIVISAANGLTGYDS
+493 HIVVSAANGLTGYDS
-508 ADKIT
+508 ANRIT

-518 GVFSMS
+518 GVFSMR
-524 NGYVEE
+524 NGYIEE
-530 DLTVGGKLKM
+530 GLAVGGKLKIVPVTS
-540 GEDAF
+540 GDNTGVAF
-545 LTSAGA
+545 VA
-551 YPVGAIY
+551 
-558 LSVNDTDP
+558 LS
-566 ASLFGGTWERISQG
+566 
-580 QSLLGAGP
+580 
-588 NALAVNMWKRVS
+588 

>member
-8 TDKTYTTNGDKVI
+8 TDKDYKSNGDKVI
-21 QPLKATVHKEDND
+21 QPLKATVHKSDND
-34 AYYLDLACGTEY
+34 AYYLDLSCGTEY
-46 LAWIKSGNIIVA
+46 LPWIKSGNIIVA

-80 CKCNHVFYDSAN
+80 CKCNHIFYDSAN

-111 LNAATEPKSP
+111 LNTATEPKSP
-121 FRTVSDINTINSFR
+121 FSTVSDISTINSFR

-141 YDAITTVLG
+141 YEAIQTVLE

-158 DGWTIGIRQSIGAD
+158 DGWTIGIRQNIGAD

-212 DSKQSI
+212 DSSASV
-218 YMEAP
+218 YMEAS
-223 KQYDLPYV
+223 KQYDLPYT

-244 NYKTPDGKDDETAYK
+244 DYKTPDGKHNDETAYK
-259 RALIA
+259 TALIA
-264 DLRQQAQKYLE
+264 DLRQQAQKYLDE
-275 DNCVPK
+275 NCVPK

-339 SGLMGTVQQTATNAA
+339 SGLMGTVQQTATDAA
-354 QQINNQTVSTINGK
+354 QAVNSSIVTTVNDR
-368 LNESEA
+368 LNESES
-374 KINSVLGG
+374 KINDLYGG

-408 INSTGISFS
+408 INSAGIGFSSTGI
-417 SNGISGDFTSAWTI
+417 NGSFTSAWTI
-431 DGTFNMQS
+431 DGTLNMQNV
-439 INVINL
+439 NVINL

-454 LTLGGQDNSN
+454 LTLGGQDNGN

-508 ADKIT
+508 ANKIT

-518 GVFSMS
+518 GVFSMR

-530 DLTVGGKLKM
+530 GLAVGGKLKIVPVTS
-540 GEDAF
+540 GDNTGVAF
-545 LTSAGA
+545 VA
-551 YPVGAIY
+551 
-558 LSVNDTDP
+558 LS
-566 ASLFGGTWERISQG
+566 
-580 QSLLGAGP
+580 
-588 NALAVNMWKRVS
+588 

>member
-46 LAWIKSGNIIVA
+46 LTWIKSGNIIVA

-111 LNAATEPKSP
+111 LNTATEPLSP
-121 FRTVSDINTINSFR
+121 FRTVSDINTISSFR

-141 YDAITTVLG
+141 YEAITTVLE

-158 DGWTIGIRQSIGAD
+158 DGWTIGIRQSVGAD

-179 GKNLKTITAT
+179 GKNLKSIEAS
-189 YDWSDVCTKLLPEGS
+189 YDWGDVCTKILPEGAN
-204 DGILLNAL
+204 GLLLNAL

-218 YMEAP
+218 YMESST
-223 KQYDLPYV
+223 QYDIPYC

-244 NYKTPDGKDDETAYK
+244 NYKTADGKNDETAYK
-259 RALIA
+259 RACLA

-275 DNCVPK
+275 ENCVPK
-281 VNYKMSANLEKITD
+281 ANYKMAANLEKITD

-312 TNVISFEYDCIQGRY
+312 THVISFEFDCIQQRY

-339 SGLMGTVQQTATNAA
+339 SGLMGTVQQTATDAA
-354 QQINNQTVSTINGK
+354 QAASSSIATTVK
-368 LNESEA
+368 ARLDESES
-374 KINSVLGG
+374 KITNLVGG

-408 INSTGISFS
+408 INSAGIGFS
-417 SNGISGDFTSAWTI
+417 SSGINGSFTSAWTI
-431 DGTFNMQS
+431 DGTLNMQD

-454 LTLGGQDNSN
+454 LTLGGQDNGN

-486 MWAQDGS
+486 MWATDGS
-493 HIVISAANGLTGYDS
+493 HIVVSAANGLTGYDS
-508 ADKIT
+508 ANRIT

-518 GVFSMS
+518 GVFSMR

-530 DLTVGGKLKM
+530 GLAVGGKLKIVPVTS
-540 GEDAF
+540 GDNTGVAF
-545 LTSAGA
+545 VA
-551 YPVGAIY
+551 
-558 LSVNDTDP
+558 LS
-566 ASLFGGTWERISQG
+566 
-580 QSLLGAGP
+580 
-588 NALAVNMWKRVS
+588 

>member
-8 TDKTYTTNGDKVI
+8 TDRDYKSNGDKVI
-21 QPLKATVHKEDND
+21 QPLKATVKKEDND
-34 AYYLDLACGTEY
+34 AYYLDLSCGTEY
-46 LAWIKSGNIIVA
+46 LPWIKSGNIIVA

-80 CKCNHVFYDSAN
+80 CKCNHIFFDSAN

-111 LNAATEPKSP
+111 LNTATEPKSP
-121 FRTVSDINTINSFR
+121 FMTISDIPTINSFR

-141 YDAITTVLG
+141 YEAITTVLE

-179 GKNLKTITAT
+179 GKNLKSIEAS

-212 DSKQSI
+212 DSSVSV
-218 YMEAP
+218 YMEAS
-223 KQYDLPYV
+223 KQYDLPYT

-244 NYKTPDGKDDETAYK
+244 DYKTPDGEHDDEVAYK
-259 RALIA
+259 QALLS
-264 DLRQQAQKYLE
+264 DLRQQAQKYLDE
-275 DNCVPK
+275 NCVPK

-312 TNVISFEYDCIQGRY
+312 TNVISFEFDCIQQRY

-339 SGLMGTVQQTATNAA
+339 SGLMGTVQQTATDAA
-354 QQINNQTVSTINGK
+354 QAVNSSIVTTVNDRLDESENKINN
-368 LNESEA
+368 LH
-374 KINSVLGG
+374 GG

-408 INSTGISFS
+408 INSAGIGFS
-417 SNGISGDFTSAWTI
+417 SSGIDGSFTSAWTI
-431 DGTFNMQS
+431 DGTLNMQD

-454 LTLGGQDNSN
+454 LTLGGQDNGN
-464 GVMLVKSAA
+464 GVMLVKSAV
-473 GATLGRLDNSGLT
+473 GATLGRLDNGGLT
-486 MWAQDGS
+486 MWATDGS
-493 HIVISAANGLTGYDS
+493 HIVVSADKGLTGYDS
-508 ADKIT
+508 ANKVT
-513 YTARN
+513 YTVTN
-518 GVFSMS
+518 GVFYMR

-530 DLTVGGKLKM
+530 GLAVGGKLKIVPVAS
-540 GEDAF
+540 GDNNGVAF
-545 LTSAGA
+545 VAMS
-551 YPVGAIY
+551 
-558 LSVNDTDP
+558 
-566 ASLFGGTWERISQG
+566 
-580 QSLLGAGP
+580 
-588 NALAVNMWKRVS
+588 

>member
-1 MLRIFSP
+1 MLRIFSS
-8 TDKTYTTNGDKVI
+8 TDKTYATNGDKVI
-21 QPLKATVHKEDND
+21 QPLKAAVRKEDND
-34 AYYLDLACGTEY
+34 AYYLDLTCGTEY
-46 LAWIKSGNIIVA
+46 LPWVKSGNIIVA

-66 FRILNPEITHTKIT
+66 FRILNPDITHTKIT
-80 CKCNHVFYDSAN
+80 CKCQHVFFDSAN

-111 LNAATEPKSP
+111 LNTATEPKSP
-121 FRTVSDINTINSFR
+121 FRTVSDINTIDSFR

-141 YDAITTVLG
+141 YEAITTVLE

-179 GKNLKTITAT
+179 GKNLKSIEAS
-189 YDWSDVCTKLLPEGS
+189 YDWSDVCTKILPEGD
-204 DGILLNAL
+204 DGLLLNAL
-212 DSKQSI
+212 DSSQSL
-218 YMEAP
+218 YMESST
-223 KQYDLPYV
+223 QYDVPYC

-244 NYKTPDGKDDETAYK
+244 DYKTPDGHNDEAAYK
-259 RALIA
+259 RACLA
-264 DLRQQAQKYLE
+264 DLRQQAQKYLDE
-275 DNCVPK
+275 NCVPK
-281 VNYKMSANLEKITD
+281 VNYKMAANIEKITD

-312 TNVISFEYDCIQGRY
+312 TNVISFDYDCIQRRY

-339 SGLMGTVQQTATNAA
+339 SGLMGTVQQTATDAA
-354 QQINNQTVSTINGK
+354 HAVNSSIVATVDDRISA
-368 LNESEA
+368 SEN
-374 KINSVLGG
+374 KITNLVGG

-408 INSTGISFS
+408 INSAGIGFS
-417 SNGISGDFTSAWTI
+417 SSGINGSFTSAWTI
-431 DGTFNMQS
+431 DGTLNMQN

-454 LTLGGQDNSN
+454 LTLGGQDNGN
-464 GVMLVKSAA
+464 GVMLIRNAA
-473 GATLGRLDNSGLT
+473 GATLGRLDNGGLA

-493 HIVISAANGLTGYDS
+493 HIVVSADKGLTGYDS
-508 ADKIT
+508 ANRVT
-513 YTARN
+513 YTVTN
-518 GVFSMS
+518 GVFYMR

-530 DLTVGGKLKM
+530 GLAVGGKLKIVPVASV
-540 GEDAF
+540 GNNGVAF
-545 LTSAGA
+545 VA
-551 YPVGAIY
+551 
-558 LSVNDTDP
+558 
-566 ASLFGGTWERISQG
+566 
-580 QSLLGAGP
+580 LG
-588 NALAVNMWKRVS
+588 

>member
-34 AYYLDLACGTEY
+34 SYYLDLACGTEY
-46 LAWIKSGNIIVA
+46 LPWIKSGNIIVA

-80 CKCNHVFYDSAN
+80 CKCNHCFYDSAN

-111 LNAATEPKSP
+111 LNTATEPKSP
-121 FRTVSDINTINSFR
+121 FKTISDINTISSFR

-141 YDAITTVLG
+141 YEAITTVLE

-179 GKNLKTITAT
+179 GKNLKSIEAS
-189 YDWSDVCTKLLPEGS
+189 YDWSDVCTKILPEGAN
-204 DGILLNAL
+204 GLLLNAL
-212 DSKQSI
+212 DSSQSL
-218 YMEAP
+218 YMAAST
-223 KQYDLPYV
+223 QYDVPYC

-244 NYKTPDGKDDETAYK
+244 DYKTPDGKHNDETAYK
-259 RALIA
+259 RACLA
-264 DLRQQAQKYLE
+264 DLRQQAQKYLDE
-275 DNCVPK
+275 NCVPK
-281 VNYKMSANLEKITD
+281 VNYKMSANLEKVTD

-312 TNVISFEYDCIQGRY
+312 TNVISFEWDCIQQRY

-339 SGLMGTVQQTATNAA
+339 SGLMGTVQQTASSAA
-354 QQINNQTVSTINGK
+354 QAVNSSIVTTVNDR
-368 LNESEA
+368 LDESES
-374 KINSVLGG
+374 KITNLVGG

-408 INSTGISFS
+408 INSAGIGFS
-417 SNGISGDFTSAWTI
+417 SSGISGSFTSAWTI
-431 DGTFNMQS
+431 DGTLNMQN
-439 INVINL
+439 IDVINL

-454 LTLGGQDNSN
+454 LTLGGQDNGN

-473 GATLGRLDNSGLT
+473 GATLGRMDNGGLT
-486 MWAQDGS
+486 MWATDGS
-493 HIVISAANGLTGYDS
+493 HIVVSAANGLTGYDS
-508 ADKIT
+508 ANRIT

-518 GVFSMS
+518 GVFSMR
-524 NGYVEE
+524 NGYIEE
-530 DLTVGGKLKM
+530 GLAVGGKLKIVPVAS
-540 GEDAF
+540 GDNNGVAF
-545 LTSAGA
+545 VA
-551 YPVGAIY
+551 
-558 LSVNDTDP
+558 LS
-566 ASLFGGTWERISQG
+566 
-580 QSLLGAGP
+580 
-588 NALAVNMWKRVS
+588 

>member
-21 QPLKATVHKEDND
+21 QPLKATVRKEDND
-34 AYYLDLACGTEY
+34 AYYLDLTCGTEY
-46 LAWIKSGNIIVA
+46 LPWIKSGNIIVA

-80 CKCNHVFYDSAN
+80 CKCNHIFYDSAN

-111 LNAATEPKSP
+111 LNTATEPKSP
-121 FRTVSDINTINSFR
+121 FKTISDIPTINSFR

-141 YDAITTVLG
+141 YEAITTVLE

-179 GKNLKTITAT
+179 GKNLKSIEAS
-189 YDWSDVCTKLLPEGS
+189 YDWSDVCTKILPEGAN
-204 DGILLNAL
+204 GLLLNAL
-212 DSKQSI
+212 DSKQPI
-218 YMEAP
+218 YMESST
-223 KQYDLPYV
+223 KYDIPYC

-244 NYKTPDGKDDETAYK
+244 DYKTPDGKHNDEAAYK
-259 RALIA
+259 RACLA
-264 DLRQQAQKYLE
+264 DLRQQAQKYLDE
-275 DNCVPK
+275 NCVPK
-281 VNYKMSANLEKITD
+281 VNYKMSADLEKITD

-339 SGLMGTVQQTATNAA
+339 SGLMGTVQQTATDAA
-354 QQINNQTVSTINGK
+354 QAVNSSIVTTVNDR
-368 LNESEA
+368 LDESES
-374 KINSVLGG
+374 KITNLAGG

-408 INSTGISFS
+408 INSAGIGFGS
-417 SNGISGDFTSAWTI
+417 SGISGSFTSAWTI
-431 DGTFNMQS
+431 DGTLNMQN

-454 LTLGGQDNSN
+454 LTLGGQDNGN

-473 GATLGRLDNSGLT
+473 GATLGRMDNGGLT
-486 MWAQDGS
+486 MWATDGS
-493 HIVISAANGLTGYDS
+493 HIVVSAANGLTGYDS
-508 ADKIT
+508 ANRVT

-518 GVFSMS
+518 GVFSMR
-524 NGYVEE
+524 NGYIEE
-530 DLTVGGKLKM
+530 GLAVGGKLKIVPVTS
-540 GEDAF
+540 GDNNGVAF
-545 LTSAGA
+545 VA
-551 YPVGAIY
+551 
-558 LSVNDTDP
+558 LS
-566 ASLFGGTWERISQG
+566 
-580 QSLLGAGP
+580 
-588 NALAVNMWKRVS
+588 

>member
-1 MLRIFSP
+1 MLRIFKP
-8 TDKTYTTNGDKVI
+8 TDKDYRTNGDKVI
-21 QPLKATVHKEDND
+21 QPLKATVTKEDND
-34 AYYLDLACGTEY
+34 AYYLDLTCGTEY
-46 LAWIKSGNIIVA
+46 LPWIKSGNIIVA

-80 CKCNHVFYDSAN
+80 CKCDHIFYDSAN

-111 LNAATEPKSP
+111 LNTATEPKSP
-121 FRTVSDINTINSFR
+121 FRTVSDINTISSFR

-141 YDAITTVLG
+141 YEAITTVLE

-179 GKNLKTITAT
+179 GKNLKSIEAS

-212 DSKQSI
+212 DSSVSV
-218 YMEAP
+218 YMEAS
-223 KQYDLPYV
+223 KQYDLPYT

-244 NYKTPDGKDDETAYK
+244 DYKTPDGKHNDETAYK
-259 RALIA
+259 RACLA
-264 DLRQQAQKYLE
+264 DLRQQAQKYLDE
-275 DNCVPK
+275 NCVPK
-281 VNYKMSANLEKITD
+281 VNYKMSANLEKVTD

-339 SGLMGTVQQTATNAA
+339 SGLMGTVQQTATDAA
-354 QQINNQTVSTINGK
+354 HAVNSSIVTTVNDRIS
-368 LNESEA
+368 ESEN
-374 KINSVLGG
+374 KITNLVGG

-408 INSTGISFS
+408 INSAGIGFS
-417 SNGISGDFTSAWTI
+417 SSGISGSFTSAWAI
-431 DGTFNMQS
+431 DGTLNMQN

-454 LTLGGQDNSN
+454 LTLGGQDNGN

-473 GATLGRLDNSGLT
+473 GATLGRMDNGGLT
-486 MWAQDGS
+486 MWATDGS
-493 HIVISAANGLTGYDS
+493 HIVVSAANGLTGYDS
-508 ADKIT
+508 ANRIT

-518 GVFSMS
+518 GVFSMR
-524 NGYVEE
+524 NGYIEE
-530 DLTVGGKLKM
+530 GLAVGGKLKIVPVAS
-540 GEDAF
+540 GDNNGVAF
-545 LTSAGA
+545 VA
-551 YPVGAIY
+551 
-558 LSVNDTDP
+558 LS
-566 ASLFGGTWERISQG
+566 
-580 QSLLGAGP
+580 
-588 NALAVNMWKRVS
+588 

>member
-21 QPLKATVHKEDND
+21 QPLKATVTKEDND
-34 AYYLDLACGTEY
+34 AYYLDLTCGTEY
-46 LAWIKSGNIIVA
+46 LPWIKSGNIIVA

-80 CKCNHVFYDSAN
+80 CKCNHIFYDSAN

-111 LNAATEPKSP
+111 LNTATEPKSP
-121 FRTVSDINTINSFR
+121 FKTISDINTISSFR

-141 YDAITTVLG
+141 YEAITTVLE

-179 GKNLKTITAT
+179 GKNLKSIEAS
-189 YDWSDVCTKLLPEGS
+189 YDWSDVCTKILPEGAN
-204 DGILLNAL
+204 GLLLNAL
-212 DSKQSI
+212 DGKQSI
-218 YMEAP
+218 YMESST
-223 KQYDLPYV
+223 QYDIPYC

-244 NYKTPDGKDDETAYK
+244 DYKTPDGKHNDETAYK
-259 RALIA
+259 RACLA
-264 DLRQQAQKYLE
+264 DLRQQAQKYLDE
-275 DNCVPK
+275 NCVPK
-281 VNYKMSANLEKITD
+281 VNYKMSANLEKVTD

-339 SGLMGTVQQTATNAA
+339 SGLMGTVQQTATDAA
-354 QQINNQTVSTINGK
+354 HAVNSSIVTTVNDRIS
-368 LNESEA
+368 ESEN
-374 KINSVLGG
+374 KITNLVGG
-382 SYVIYDGEQIL
+382 SYAIYDGEQIL

-408 INSTGISFS
+408 INSAGIGFS
-417 SNGISGDFTSAWTI
+417 SSGISGSFTSAWAI
-431 DGTFNMQS
+431 DGTLNMQN

-454 LTLGGQDNSN
+454 LTLGGQDNGN

-493 HIVISAANGLTGYDS
+493 HISVSAANGLTGYDS
-508 ADKIT
+508 ANRIT

-518 GVFSMS
+518 GVFSMR

-530 DLTVGGKLKM
+530 GLAVGGKLKIVPVTS
-540 GEDAF
+540 GDNTGVAF
-545 LTSAGA
+545 VA
-551 YPVGAIY
+551 
-558 LSVNDTDP
+558 LS
-566 ASLFGGTWERISQG
+566 
-580 QSLLGAGP
+580 
-588 NALAVNMWKRVS
+588 